1 MELIKWL
8 DELRVHDAA
17 DAGDEA
23 ATLGELTARGIAVAD
38 GFVVSAQVL
47 RRMLIDAGVNPY
59 PLSTSIAAD
68 ASDAAWLQARLL
80 DAPIDP
86 RAVAHLIAAYRHLG
100 ARAGLLDPAVV
111 LCASELGPRVN
122 AVRGP
127 CLMAVGARAMIEAVR
142 SVWSSLFDARFLADR
157 VALRIAGAP
166 SAAVLI
172 QQMVPVLRSGTVFTR
187 DPLHASHGVVLLEAA
202 FGSGADVW
210 TGPPSDE
217 YRVDRSTGE
226 VVETHIAAKEAEV
239 ALTGGRAAANALPA
253 GRRHQRVLTDSEAAS
268 VAQTALEVERV
279 LGGPQI
285 VDWGLTPTGAVLVR
299 AARRLEPS

>member
-23 ATLGELTARGIAVAD
+23 ATLGELTASGIAVPD
-38 GFVVSAQVL
+38 GFVLSAQVL

-59 PLSTSIAAD
+59 PLSTAIAAD

-86 RAVAHLIAAYRHLG
+86 CAVAQLIAAYRHLG
-100 ARAGLLDPAVV
+100 ARTGLLDPAVV
-111 LCASELGPRVN
+111 LCASELGQRVD
-122 AVRGP
+122 AGRGP
-127 CLMAVGARAMIEAVR
+127 CLMAVGSTAMIEAVR

-172 QQMVPVLRSGTVFTR
+172 QQMVPVLRSGTAFTR
-187 DPLHASHGVVLLEAA
+187 DPVHAGHRLITIEAA

-210 TGPPSDE
+210 TRPPSDE

-226 VVETHIAAKEAEV
+226 VVDTHIAAKEAEF
-239 ALTGGRAAANALPA
+239 ALTGGRAAAVAFP
-253 GRRHQRVLTDSEAAS
+253 GDRRHQRVLTDSEAAS
-268 VAQTALEVERV
+268 VARTSLEVERV
-279 LGGPQI
+279 LGGPQL
-285 VDWGLTPTGAVLVR
+285 VDWGLTPTGDVLIR
-299 AARRLEPS
+299 AARPLEPS